1 MSQKL
6 IDEIGNKYGFLTPI
20 ELTKDKNGRT
30 AWLCKCDCGNTK
42 IVRGSDLRTG
52 RITTCGRNC
61 PLKKERSGYIDET
74 GNIYGYLT
82 VLYRVENSNCN
93 KIMWHCKC
101 LCGRECNVA
110 GTDLRSGNQKSC
122 GCMKSKGEFLIL
134 QWLST
139 HQIEYQKEY
148 KFQELTGYNG
158 GQLRFD
164 FGIFK
169 NNKLTGLIEYQGEQH
184 YYPVKKFGGQESY
197 IQRKYNDQQKYLFC
211 ITNKIPILYIY
222 KNDDIDKKLKNFIG
236 EIDK

>member
-93 KIMWHCKC
+93 KIMW
-101 LCGRECNVA
+101 
-110 GTDLRSGNQKSC
+110 
-122 GCMKSKGEFLIL
+122 
-134 QWLST
+134 
-139 HQIEYQKEY
+139 
-148 KFQELTGYNG
+148 
-158 GQLRFD
+158 
-164 FGIFK
+164 
-169 NNKLTGLIEYQGEQH
+169 
-184 YYPVKKFGGQESY
+184 
-197 IQRKYNDQQKYLFC
+197 LFR
-211 ITNKIPILYIY
+211 
-222 KNDDIDKKLKNFIG
+222 
-236 EIDK
+236 